1 MTRRGELSGDAV
13 IQIFTVDA
21 FSERP
26 FSGNP
31 AGVCLLDREY
41 PDEWMRSVAAEMRH
55 SETAFVLGESDRV
68 GLRWFSPLIEVDL
81 CGHAT
86 LAAAHVLF
94 GIVPTLGEIAFHT
107 RSGVLHAR
115 KDGELLVLDFPS
127 RPVEPIATPAGLS
140 EVLGCSPIFVGRSD
154 ATWMAVLTDAAAVRE
169 CSVDLGA
176 LMQLP
181 VRSLVITALSDT
193 TDSVDFVSRYFRP
206 IDGIPEDPV
215 TGSAHCI
222 LGPYWGE
229 VLGKDE
235 LVGYQAS
242 ERGGSVIVRLRGDR
256 VDLAGKAV
264 TITAGELFPG

>member
-1 MTRRGELSGDAV
+1 M

-21 FSERP
+21 FAEQA

-41 PDEWMRSVAAEMRH
+41 PDDWMRAVAAEMRH
-55 SETAFVLGESDRV
+55 SETAFVLGEGGRV
-68 GLRWFSPLIEVDL
+68 GLRWFSPLVEVDL

-94 GIVPTLGEIAFHT
+94 GLLPGLSEIAFHT
-107 RSGVLHAR
+107 RSGVLVAR
-115 KDGELLVLDFPS
+115 HDEDLIALDFPS
-127 RPVEPIATPAGLS
+127 RPLVAIAVPAGLE
-140 EVLGCSPIFVGRSD
+140 EVLGCVPSFVGQSD
-154 ATWMAVLTDAAAVRE
+154 ETWLAVLESATAVRE
-169 CSVDLGA
+169 CGVDLAG
-176 LMQLP
+176 LMELP
-181 VRSLVITALSDT
+181 IHSLIITSANG
-193 TDSVDFVSRYFRP
+193 TDEESDFVSRYFRP

-229 VLGKDE
+229 ILNKSE

-242 ERGGSVIVRLRGDR
+242 ERGGRVLVRLRGER
-256 VDLAGKAV
+256 VELAGKAI
-264 TITAGELFPG
+264 TITAGELFAS